1 MDFLEV
7 NWIFWCDTGPPNHT
21 SQIKLNVLKSCCH
34 AYRHMYTGNIYKT
47 IWLYIKTD
55 FYNNRT
61 KDFTRHSKGFAP
73 ADSKMP
79 YLGGRRE
86 VEWDWGWV
94 WVGSGKGV
102 CLTYKTN
109 PPSPTSTLPT
119 SGSTINKWHQAMF
132 LFPITC
138 PLCPSSSWLGLI
150 PVNGRPWE
158 TWLDLR
164 KWGRQRM

>member
-1 MDFLEV
+1 
-7 NWIFWCDTGPPNHT
+7 
-21 SQIKLNVLKSCCH
+21 
-34 AYRHMYTGNIYKT
+34 MYTGNIYKT

-61 KDFTRHSKGFAP
+61 KDFIIHSKGFAP

-79 YLGGRRE
+79 YGGEGGRWSRTG
-86 VEWDWGWV
+86 VGF

-119 SGSTINKWHQAMF
+119 SG
-132 LFPITC
+132 
-138 PLCPSSSWLGLI
+138 
-150 PVNGRPWE
+150 
-158 TWLDLR
+158 
-164 KWGRQRM
+164 